1 MIHEDICPFIASS
14 VTLLTRYMSSLTNI
28 RQQGEYM
35 NSKGK
40 RCVEPAASNVQ
51 RQSAVQ
57 RRKHWVPP
65 PQGTFKINVD
75 AAFNQLSGDA
85 AVGVVI

>member
-1 MIHEDICPFIASS
+1 VIHEDICPFIASS

-75 AAFNQLSGDA
+75 AAFNQLS
-85 AVGVVI
+85 